1 MTKNEPQNPEVD
13 DLGLTSEDWEY
24 LQFAY
29 NYDTIDPA
37 PGTVEAE
44 AFRQMDDYAR
54 REVERVAA
62 AEAADEA
69 WRASNR
75 RGSAPQPGPEL
86 EAGQ

>member
-1 MTKNEPQNPEVD
+1 MTENAPPDREAD
-13 DLGLTSEDWEY
+13 DLGLTSEEWQD

-29 NYDTIDPA
+29 NYGTIDPA

-44 AFRQMDDYAR
+44 AFRQMNEYAR

-69 WRASNR
+69 WRASR
-75 RGSAPQPGPEL
+75 RGSAPQAGPEP

>member
-1 MTKNEPQNPEVD
+1 MTENPSPDRETD
-13 DLGLTSEDWEY
+13 GLGLTSEDWQDM
-24 LQFAY
+24 QFAY
-29 NYDTIDPA
+29 NFGAVDPA

-44 AFRQMDDYAR
+44 AFRQMDAYAR

-69 WRASNR
+69 WRASR
-75 RGSAPQPGPEL
+75 PGRAPQAEPEP

>member
-1 MTKNEPQNPEVD
+1 MTENAPLGPEAD
-13 DLGLTSEDWEY
+13 DLGLTDDEWED
-24 LQFAY
+24 LKHAY
-29 NYDTIDPA
+29 NYGTYEPA

-69 WRASNR
+69 WRASR
-75 RGSAPQPGPEL
+75 RGCAPQARPEL

>member
-1 MTKNEPQNPEVD
+1 MTENATQDPEVD
-13 DLGLTSEDWEY
+13 DLGLTSEEWQD

-29 NYDTIDPA
+29 NYGTIEPA
-37 PGTVEAE
+37 AGTVEAE
-44 AFRQMDDYAR
+44 AFRQMDAYAR

-69 WRASNR
+69 WRASK
-75 RGSAPQPGPEL
+75 PGRAVQAEQEP

>member
-1 MTKNEPQNPEVD
+1 MTGNEPQHPQAD
-13 DLGLTSEDWEY
+13 DLGLTSEDWQD

-29 NYDTIDPA
+29 NYGTIDPA

-44 AFRQMDDYAR
+44 AFRQMDAYAR
-54 REVERVAA
+54 REVERVVA

-69 WRASNR
+69 WRASR
-75 RGSAPQPGPEL
+75 TGRAPQPEPEP

>member
-1 MTKNEPQNPEVD
+1 MTENPPPDRETD
-13 DLGLTSEDWEY
+13 DLGLTSEEWQD

-29 NYDTIDPA
+29 NFGTIDPA

-44 AFRQMDDYAR
+44 AFREMDAYAR
-54 REVERVAA
+54 REVERVAD

-69 WRASNR
+69 WRASR
-75 RGSAPQPGPEL
+75 PGRVPQAKPEP

>member
-1 MTKNEPQNPEVD
+1 MTENPPSDRETD
-13 DLGLTSEDWEY
+13 ELGLTSEDWQD

-29 NYDTIDPA
+29 SFGMIDPA

-44 AFRQMDDYAR
+44 AFRQMDAYAR

-69 WRASNR
+69 WRASR
-75 RGSAPQPGPEL
+75 PGRAPQPEPEP

>member
-1 MTKNEPQNPEVD
+1 MTENHPQDREVD
-13 DLGLTSEDWEY
+13 DLGLTSEDWMD

-29 NYDTIDPA
+29 NFGTIDPA

-44 AFRQMDDYAR
+44 AFRQMDEYAR
-54 REVERVAA
+54 SEVERIAA

-69 WRASNR
+69 WRVSR
-75 RGSAPQPGPEL
+75 PGRAPQAEPEP

>member
-1 MTKNEPQNPEVD
+1 MTENPPPNHETD
-13 DLGLTSEDWEY
+13 DLGLTSEEWQD

-29 NYDTIDPA
+29 NFGTIDPA

-44 AFRQMDDYAR
+44 AFRQMDAYAR

-62 AEAADEA
+62 AEEADEA
-69 WRASNR
+69 WRTSR
-75 RGSAPQPGPEL
+75 PGRAPQADPER